1 MFFDLSYL
9 FIFHYYNGWCTSLNH
24 MNIYMLSYLCMPFTS
39 FGWIIKWRP
48 KITLFHLSCTG
59 KKNKR
64 LHGLALALCPYIQ
77 GHTLFTVLSQIA
89 GSKEGWIYV
98 DKHQYVC
105 VIVCVYIDRD
115 QDINR
120 PTHIQRVEAEREIER
135 EREKRRPIEE
145 QVDFR
150 FEQYLFLLFFFLS
163 STYKSCLRRS
173 FSKKS
178 FTWLIW
184 GILKLVLINTS

>member
-1 MFFDLSYL
+1 M
-9 FIFHYYNGWCTSLNH
+9 
-24 MNIYMLSYLCMPFTS
+24 
-39 FGWIIKWRP
+39 
-48 KITLFHLSCTG
+48 
-59 KKNKR
+59 KKKKKKR

-89 GSKEGWIYV
+89 GSKEGRIYI
-98 DKHQYVC
+98 DEHQYVC

-135 EREKRRPIEE
+135 EKRRPIEE

-150 FEQYLFLLFFFLS
+150 FEQYLFRSFFLFEQ
-163 STYKSCLRRS
+163 YL
-173 FSKKS
+173 
-178 FTWLIW
+178 
-184 GILKLVLINTS
+184 